1 MDLSLSDVQ
10 KDLVESAIADILQL
24 IKLMP
29 SNILGILLSLTP
41 IDRMFE

>member
-24 IKLMP
+24 ITLMP
-29 SNILGILLSLTP
+29 SNMLGILLSLIP